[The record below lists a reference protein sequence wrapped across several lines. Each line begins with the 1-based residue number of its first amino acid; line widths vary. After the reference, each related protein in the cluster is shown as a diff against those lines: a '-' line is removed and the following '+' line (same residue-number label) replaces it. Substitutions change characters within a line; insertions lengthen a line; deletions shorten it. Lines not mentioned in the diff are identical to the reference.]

1 MEKKYTHARVQF
13 TLLIL
18 LSLFSMNNSF
28 SQNSNANY
36 YQLTGESI
44 NDSKLNNTSVKI
56 SNDNSRALSLIYQIH
71 PAIKIENNSVKNISE
86 TNQPICLGLD
96 LNSFNALHNLNDY
109 FKSIEMIVIKIKNRN
124 DLNKVLP
131 SIRI

>member
-86 TNQPICLGLD
+86 TNQPICLG
-96 LNSFNALHNLNDY
+96 FNNLN
-109 FKSIEMIVIKIKNRN
+109 
-124 DLNKVLP
+124 
-131 SIRI
+131 